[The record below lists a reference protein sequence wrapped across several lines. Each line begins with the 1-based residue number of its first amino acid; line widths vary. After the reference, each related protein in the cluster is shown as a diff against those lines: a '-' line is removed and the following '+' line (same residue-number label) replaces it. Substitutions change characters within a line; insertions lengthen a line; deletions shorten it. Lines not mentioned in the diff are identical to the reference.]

1 MLLHKASV
9 GARPVVSG
17 KQAAAQS
24 PLSHRSFPAQPSDGQ
39 PTPSAL
45 LSSGQEVDEV
55 TNEMGPGPE
64 YGEHVSRALRERG
77 WTLFEVARFA
87 RLPVDAQLIG
97 MILIDQDD
105 DLGARE
111 LMGFLEEGVERK
123 RNRGK

>member
-1 MLLHKASV
+1 
-9 GARPVVSG
+9 
-17 KQAAAQS
+17 
-24 PLSHRSFPAQPSDGQ
+24 
-39 PTPSAL
+39 
-45 LSSGQEVDEV
+45 VDEV